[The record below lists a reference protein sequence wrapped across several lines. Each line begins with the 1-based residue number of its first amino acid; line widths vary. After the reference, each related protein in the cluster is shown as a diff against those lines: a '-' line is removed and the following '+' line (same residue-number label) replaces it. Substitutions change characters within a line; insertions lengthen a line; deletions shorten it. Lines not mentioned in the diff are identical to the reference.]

1 MTEPMPVTAAPA
13 GTPNLNKALA
23 AFQAEMPRLERDR
36 SVEVETKGDK
46 ANYSY
51 SYATLANA
59 SAIAMPLL
67 GKHGLAFSAF
77 PGTGPDGKMSMAYF
91 LLHESGEERSGSF
104 PLSAEG
110 GIQMLG
116 GRITYIRRYCLMA
129 VTGLVADEDDDAAVA
144 QAQDEANGGTAQR
157 SRQGSRPTAATTKPR
172 KAAPVTAPEPS
183 RAAPAEPPGRA
194 PVPGATGSAPGA
206 ASLPNDDRKLEQRQL
221 ARIQILMGEL
231 NYGGDHN
238 RTIRLNLISKIV
250 RRSVDTT
257 NDLNRTEAEA
267 VIARLVARVKEVEA
281 EKAQAKKAAPSAAQ
295 TAQRSRR
302 ESIVGV
308 PDENAQA
315 PWEPSPGELTDEHG
329 RKLP

>member
-1 MTEPMPVTAAPA
+1 MTEPTPVAAPPT

-67 GKHGLAFSAF
+67 GKHGLAFTAF

-129 VTGLVADEDDDAAVA
+129 VTGLVADEDDDAAAA

-157 SRQGSRPTAATTKPR
+157 SRSTAATTRPR
-172 KAAPVTAPEPS
+172 KAASATAPEPS

-194 PVPGATGSAPGA
+194 PAPGA
-206 ASLPNDDRKLEQRQL
+206 SGPAAGRASLPDDGRKLEQRQL
-221 ARIQILMGEL
+221 ARIQILMGKL
-231 NYGGDHN
+231 NYDGDHN

-257 NDLNRTEAEA
+257 KDLNRIEAEA
-267 VIARLVARVKEVEA
+267 VIARLDARVKEVEA
-281 EKAQAKKAAPSAAQ
+281 EKAQAKKAASPAAQ
-295 TAQRSRR
+295 PVQRSRR

-315 PWEPSPGELTDEHG
+315 PWEPSPGEITDEHG